1 MTWMQQGPLP
11 SYTVEETNEITI
23 TYRVTNLDML
33 GIFLP
38 LSKILGEI
46 LEHHFL
52 SEHQTFNTN
61 GKFLIEIRQRII
73 QNLEQWFHSFA
84 ALVGPNFC
92 MIADPECE
100 LSPAPEIPTVAYYG
114 LHMYHCMFVLLHGPM
129 DVVRMYQDHA
139 WQASS
144 DFLTVGEHAAA
155 CANSSFIFLILAQKL
170 GRQSDDLI
178 LRNCA
183 INLQVLDMFVATTNM
198 DYQRTFAKF
207 LRRALSYNMAH
218 SSSADASED
227 NQSLAEALDPEML
240 AYRWI
245 PGYRGLQINSTA
257 LEEPGLQTDT

>member
-1 MTWMQQGPLP
+1 M
-11 SYTVEETNEITI
+11 
-23 TYRVTNLDML
+23 
-33 GIFLP
+33 
-38 LSKILGEI
+38 
-46 LEHHFL
+46 
-52 SEHQTFNTN
+52 N
-61 GKFLIEIRQRII
+61 GKFLLEIRQNIV

-84 ALVGPNFC
+84 GLVGPNFC

-100 LSPAPEIPTVAYYG
+100 LSPASEIPKVAYYG

-129 DVVRMYQDHA
+129 DVVRMHQDHA

-144 DFLTVGEHAAA
+144 DFLIVGEHAVV
-155 CANSSFIFLILAQKL
+155 CANVARHILRVDPQLRLMYRFFGTYFLQSSFIFLILAQKL

-198 DYQRTFAKF
+198 DYQRIFAKF

-218 SSSADASED
+218 SSSADVSED
-227 NQSLAEALDPEML
+227 NQPLAEVLDPEML

-245 PGYRGLQINSTA
+245 PGYRGLQINPTA
-257 LEEPGLQTDT
+257 SE